1 MKDGELCFESIWLKL
16 QMQLQEDYLM
26 EAWSQHSGY
35 TGGLFRIY
43 AVGDDFVKVELT
55 KSIQHISKKE
65 FEKVYDIWSAYK
77 SGLVPRHQ
85 LRDITRYSTYI
96 ISIFHYLKI

>member
-1 MKDGELCFESIWLKL
+1 MKDKELGFESIWLKL
-16 QMQLQEDYLM
+16 QTQLQEDQ
-26 EAWSQHSGY
+26 EIRRWSQLRGY

-43 AVGDDFVKVELT
+43 AVGDDFVKVELDT
-55 KSIQHISKKE
+55 SIRHIPKKE
-65 FEKVYDIWSAYK
+65 FEKVYDIWNAYK

-85 LRDITRYSTYI
+85 LRDITIHSTYI